1 MKTVKKLLSILIIII
16 TLYILLVFTNKILIE
31 KIEDFIWLKW
41 FSNNFIFLKEKYDE
55 IFTKLPTKE
64 EVYNEWEQ
72 IKKEIDDKKEIIDN
86 IRVGVK
92 DLETKYNQTKDF
104 IEDTND
110 KIIETKWKIE
120 DLKNWLNNIENIWS
134 WIINNVSSWAINNSN
149 TWLIN
154 N

>member
-86 IRVGVK
+86 IRVGAK

-134 WIINNVSSWAINNSN
+134 WIINNVSSWAINNSK
-149 TWLIN
+149 LD
-154 N
+154 